1 MSKRILVTGA
11 NGQLGQELQVLASSY
26 PDLVFDFVTRKSF
39 DLEQDELM
47 LAYLDQT
54 PPDYIINC
62 AAYTAVDKAESEPE
76 QAKQINQLAVAT
88 LAKWCAQHQVKL
100 LHISTDY
107 VFDGK
112 SEIPYLENDNTN
124 PQSVYGRT
132 KHAGEEAA
140 IAACPEIIIIRTA
153 WVYSAFGS
161 NFVKTMLRLMQ
172 ERDSLNIVND
182 QIGSPTYARDL
193 AEVILKIIASAH
205 WEPGIYHYSNNGRIS
220 WFEFAQAIKEL
231 AGLTCDLNG
240 IPTKA
245 YPTPAQR
252 PAYSLLNTDKI
263 MNTYGFAIPDYKASL
278 KGCLAQLNA
287 LLPD

>member
-1 MSKRILVTGA
+1 MGKRILVTGA

-26 PDLVFDFVTRKSF
+26 PDLVFDFVTRKTF

-54 PPDYIINC
+54 TPDYIINC

-88 LAKWCAQHQVKL
+88 LAKWSAQHQVKL
-100 LHISTDY
+100 LHVSTDY

-124 PQSVYGRT
+124 PQSVYGST
-132 KHAGEEAA
+132 KRAGEEAA

-193 AEVILKIIASAH
+193 AAVILKIIATEH
-205 WEPGIYHYSNNGRIS
+205 WQNGIYHYSNSGRIS

-252 PAYSLLNTDKI
+252 PAYSLLNTEKI
-263 MNTYGFAIPDYKASL
+263 QKNYKVAISNYTVSL
-278 KGCLAQLNA
+278 QRCLQQLSTI
-287 LLPD
+287 

>member
-26 PDLVFDFVTRKSF
+26 PDLVFDFVTRKTF

-54 PPDYIINC
+54 TPDYIINC

-88 LAKWCAQHQVKL
+88 LAKWSAQHQVKL

-112 SEIPYLENDNTN
+112 SEIPYLENDHTN
-124 PQSVYGRT
+124 PQSVYGST
-132 KHAGEEAA
+132 KRAGEEAA

-172 ERDSLNIVND
+172 ERDALNIVND
-182 QIGSPTYARDL
+182 QIGSPTYAKDL
-193 AEVILKIIASAH
+193 AEVILKVIISKH
-205 WEPGIYHYSNNGRIS
+205 WEPGIYHYSNTGRMS
-220 WFEFAQAIKEL
+220 WFKFAQAIKEL

-240 IPTKA
+240 IPTAA

-252 PAYSLLNTDKI
+252 PAYSLLNTQKI
-263 MNTYGFAIPDYKASL
+263 QNVYKVAASDFKESL
-278 KGCLAQLNA
+278 RMCLQHLGVVKN
-287 LLPD
+287 

>member
-26 PDLVFDFVTRKSF
+26 PDLVFDFVTRKTF

-54 PPDYIINC
+54 TPDYIINC

-88 LAKWCAQHQVKL
+88 LAKWSAQHQVKL
-100 LHISTDY
+100 LHVSTDY

-124 PQSVYGRT
+124 PQSVYGST
-132 KHAGEEAA
+132 KRAGEEAA

-172 ERDSLNIVND
+172 ERESLNIVND

-193 AEVILKIIASAH
+193 AEVILKIIATEH
-205 WEPGIYHYSNNGRIS
+205 WQNGIYHYSNSGRIS

-252 PAYSLLNTDKI
+252 PAYSLLNTEKI
-263 MNTYGFAIPDYKASL
+263 QKNYKVAISNYTVSL
-278 KGCLAQLNA
+278 QRCLQQLSTI
-287 LLPD
+287 